1 MKVRGKVL
9 LSFALTLIYL
19 ICPCLVSVSAQK
31 VVVFLKSKAQVE
43 DDVILL
49 GDIAEEIRA
58 DGGLKERLLKA
69 RIGSSPLPGKRR
81 TLSRDYI
88 LVRLYQ
94 KGLSPEDVAVLG
106 SSEIVVTRESILS
119 DLSGE
124 KKPSLKDQVFLVK
137 RGDLVRLMLETKNLK
152 IVTRGKALESGKKGD
167 IIEIL
172 NMSSLKKIKGE
183 IVAPLTVKVSPFNNF

>member
-1 MKVRGKVL
+1 MKARGKVL

-31 VVVFLKSKAQVE
+31 VVVFLKSEAQVE

-58 DGGLKERLLKA
+58 EGGLKERLLKA

-81 TLSRDYI
+81 TLSN
-88 LVRLYQ
+88 
-94 KGLSPEDVAVLG
+94 
-106 SSEIVVTRESILS
+106 
-119 DLSGE
+119 
-124 KKPSLKDQVFLVK
+124 QVFLVK

-172 NMSSLKKIKGE
+172 NMSSFKKIKGE